1 MELDLFDEF
10 IEQGIEQGIE
20 RGKLEEARIIAKN
33 LLDDGFPIE
42 NICKTTGLTKEEIL
56 KL

>member
-10 IEQGIEQGIE
+10 IEQGIE